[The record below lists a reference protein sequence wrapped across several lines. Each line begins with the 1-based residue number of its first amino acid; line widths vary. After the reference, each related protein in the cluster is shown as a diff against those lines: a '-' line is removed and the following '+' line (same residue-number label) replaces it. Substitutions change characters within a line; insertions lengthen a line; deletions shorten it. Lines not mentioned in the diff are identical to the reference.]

1 MDVAGDNKRL
11 ISLGGVPL
19 KCVLNPK
26 LNSFVYATFIV
37 EPLWH
42 PME

>member
-19 KCVLNPK
+19 TLVLNSK
-26 LNSFVYATFIV
+26 VYGFVYATFIV

-42 PME
+42 PIE